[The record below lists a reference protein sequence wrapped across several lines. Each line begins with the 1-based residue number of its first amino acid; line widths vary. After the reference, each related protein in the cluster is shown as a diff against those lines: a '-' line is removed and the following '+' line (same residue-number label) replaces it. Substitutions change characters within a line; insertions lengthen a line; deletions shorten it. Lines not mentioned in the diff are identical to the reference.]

1 MANGLT
7 PEQEEF
13 LRQQLNIVE
22 RFGQSLSFLDE
33 YLHLLLE
40 TQNKLLETLGVQG
53 PGSQALAS
61 AINNLV
67 AVLGGEPA
75 LKNPPKIAS
84 SQLLCPVAG
93 IAVQLPGY
101 KIPWDKEFVIKAISA
116 NLGTIYV
123 GNTKM
128 EAENVQLGYPLIG
141 GEAVGLKIENS
152 EQLWISATIANEGVH
167 WIVEQE

>member
-13 LRQQLNIVE
+13 LKNQLNLFE
-22 RFGQSLSFLDE
+22 KLGQLISFVDE
-33 YLHLLLE
+33 YLRLIIGN
-40 TQNKLLETLGVQG
+40 QNKLLSILPDT
-53 PGSQALAS
+53 QALAD

-67 AVLGGEPA
+67 AALGAGGV

-93 IAVQLPGY
+93 VAVQLPGY
-101 KIPWDKEFVIKAISA
+101 EIPYDKEFVIKALPA
-116 NLGTIYV
+116 NFGTIRV

-128 EAENVQLGYPLIG
+128 EAENAQLGYPLLG
-141 GEAVGLKIENS
+141 NEAVGLKIKNS
-152 EQLWISATIANEGVH
+152 EQLWVCATIANEGVH